1 MEVNITPVEKTTLND
16 FDAGCTFYHNNSLY
30 IVVDGS
36 NIDKLHYTGD
46 DCYDTLAVNLETG
59 ELRAFEGDTKVI
71 AKSAKIIDA

>member
-1 MEVNITPVEKTTLND
+1 MKIDITPVEKTTLDD
-16 FDAGCTFYHNNSLY
+16 FDAGCTFYHNDSLY

-46 DCYDTLAVNLETG
+46 DCYDILAVNLATG
-59 ELRAFEGDTKVI
+59 ELCAFEGDMKVI